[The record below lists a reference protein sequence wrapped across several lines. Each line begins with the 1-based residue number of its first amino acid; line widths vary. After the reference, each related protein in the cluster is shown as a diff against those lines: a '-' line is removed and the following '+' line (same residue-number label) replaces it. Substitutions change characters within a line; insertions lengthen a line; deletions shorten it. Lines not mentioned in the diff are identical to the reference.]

1 MPGPETLSR
10 GVRAGL
16 ILSLVVPEGAGR
28 ETASEVLLWL
38 RPPGFR
44 WIVDNP
50 APSEEGRQMADG
62 AKRAEDVQQ
71 EHKRWLVKAARMYA
85 MCQKAGVA
93 EPMDVTGLAL
103 AAFEEM
109 TLQQALVFVR
119 SNEQNID
126 DLAWAF
132 RSSNSAEEF
141 EQRVK
146 EIKGLPPE
154 QAKQQPAEEEP
165 Q

>member
-1 MPGPETLSR
+1 VPGPETLSR

-28 ETASEVLLWL
+28 GTAPEVLLWL
-38 RPPGFR
+38 RPLGSR
-44 WIVDNP
+44 WVAENP
-50 APSEEGRQMADG
+50 APSEEGRPMADG
-62 AKRAEDVQQ
+62 AKSGEDVQ
-71 EHKRWLVKAARMYA
+71 EESKRWLVKAARMYA
-85 MCQKAGVA
+85 MCQKAEVA

-109 TLQQALVFVR
+109 TLKQALVFVR
-119 SNEQNID
+119 SNEQNIE

-132 RSSNSAEEF
+132 KSSNSPEEF

-146 EIKGLPPE
+146 ELKNLPE
-154 QAKQQPAEEEP
+154 RAGQQPAEEEP